1 VAIVTRIN
9 GEVERSEAGRLSEV
23 DTLYEGDE
31 IRTAPDGRTLVRWNH
46 SATLRLDG
54 NSLARLESED
64 HIRLTRGALYLET
77 VGVSPT
83 DRGLL
88 VSTPLGQVRHIGT
101 RFEVRVDRDTVRVR
115 VRDGIAI
122 FAGNAIAPTVIE
134 AGRQL
139 SIEGGRVTL
148 EQGPMASDLDWSWT
162 QTIAPRF
169 DIEGRSL
176 FDTLEWLAHESG
188 LKIIY
193 ASPAVRDRTREVVL
207 HGSIEGL
214 DLRQALTAV
223 LSGSGVEYIVRAD
236 RIEVREP

>member
-1 VAIVTRIN
+1 
-9 GEVERSEAGRLSEV
+9 
-23 DTLYEGDE
+23 
-31 IRTAPDGRTLVRWNH
+31 
-46 SATLRLDG
+46 
-54 NSLARLESED
+54 
-64 HIRLTRGALYLET
+64 
-77 VGVSPT
+77 
-83 DRGLL
+83 
-88 VSTPLGQVRHIGT
+88 VRHIGT

-148 EQGPMASDLDWSWT
+148 EQGPMASDLDWSWI